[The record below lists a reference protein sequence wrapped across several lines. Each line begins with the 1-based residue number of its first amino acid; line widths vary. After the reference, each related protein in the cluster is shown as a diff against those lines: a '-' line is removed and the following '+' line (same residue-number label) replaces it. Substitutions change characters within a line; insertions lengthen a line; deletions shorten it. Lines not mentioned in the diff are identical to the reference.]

1 MENDRQLKGSRARFL
16 GAAGITGAAIATGA
30 WKTGTVGAASTS
42 DKRGF
47 TVGNFG
53 LDFGNGWE
61 AFVKSVSGGETVGEV
76 VHEVGSAPYYQKK
89 HIGNVKYEEV
99 TLRLGLPSAGV
110 FDLISRTL
118 AGEHPRKTF
127 WVSTLDANFAEV
139 ARRQFNDALITEI
152 GFPALDAGS
161 KDAAYLD
168 ITFSPDSAEDRP
180 ASGKVVALDSSKQK
194 AWLQSAFRFELKG
207 VATSRVNK
215 IDAFTI
221 KQTTVTD
228 GIGEDREFEKEPGKL
243 EFPNLKLSFSAV
255 DLPSWK
261 AWFDDFVL
269 RGNNGDAAERG
280 GTIGWLDPTLLKD
293 LLRIELANVGI
304 FRLAPEKFEAG
315 AESIARVNAE
325 LYVETMKLVLPG

>member
-1 MENDRQLKGSRARFL
+1 MENEQPRGSRARFL

-30 WKTGTVGAASTS
+30 WKTGTVGAAPQA
-42 DKRGF
+42 DQRGF
-47 TVGNFG
+47 TVGRFG

-61 AFVKSVSGGETVGEV
+61 AFVKSVDGGHTVGEV

-99 TLRLGLPSAGV
+99 TLRLGVPSAGV

-152 GFPALDAGS
+152 GFPALDASS

-168 ITFSPDSAEDRP
+168 ITFAPETTEDRP
-180 ASGKVVALDSSKQK
+180 ASGKVVTLDASKQK
-194 AWLQSAFRFELKG
+194 AWLQSNFRLELKG
-207 VATSRVNK
+207 VATSRVSK

-221 KQTTVTD
+221 KQTAVMD
-228 GIGEDREFEKEPGKL
+228 AIGEDRDYEKEPGKL
-243 EFPNLKLSFSAV
+243 EFPNLEITFSAA
-255 DLPSWK
+255 DLASWK

-269 RGNNGDAAERG
+269 KGNNGDAAERG
-280 GTIGWLDPTLLKD
+280 GSISWLDPTLLKP
-293 LLRIELANVGI
+293 LLRVELANVGI
-304 FRLAPEKFEAG
+304 FRLVPEDVGAV
-315 AESIARVNAE
+315 AESIPRLNAE
-325 LYVETMKLVLPG
+325 VYVETMKLVLPS